1 MKPRVRLT
9 VCTLVGFI
17 LVLAGQK
24 CLCAWV
30 DDDSGALSR
39 LFSSLRTYSKELH
52 REAVLNA
59 GLEVLKQ
66 RITTKREI
74 VRGLLAGEGSLQEA
88 LLQFEELL
96 RDAPDEVLPGDTLQ
110 EKARYQLLL
119 WLQNR
124 GENDSRNV
132 NKTDRS
138 MLQMMEHVA
147 AGLGTVTTGLGAF
160 GHVLVLLE
168 LLTGLG
174 ALVAG
179 LGTRMQTVPA
189 KGLARPD
196 SVAARAQTSPQ
207 SAQVRTVLACS
218 FLPFASMAAQ

>member
-59 GLEVLKQ
+59 GLEVLKH

-124 GENDSRNV
+124 GENDSRTAEPV
-132 NKTDRS
+132 SRLEGGTQRDLSASRTDSR
-138 MLQMMEHVA
+138 E
-147 AGLGTVTTGLGAF
+147 GAR
-160 GHVLVLLE
+160 E
-168 LLTGLG
+168 
-174 ALVAG
+174 
-179 LGTRMQTVPA
+179 P
-189 KGLARPD
+189 LARVFRSCS
-196 SVAARAQTSPQ
+196 SVCPVYVSRDRVGARSGARAPTRS
-207 SAQVRTVLACS
+207 RET
-218 FLPFASMAAQ
+218 